1 LSIIEASNGGKYV
14 NVDTTSVKGI
24 QRAKDMDLIRSG
36 FADVIV
42 SNFIYEVST
51 LFESQSQRSGKCFT
65 LIRDPLERAVSMFH
79 HLKQMAGTD
88 PNLEII
94 KNATFEEYLAEP
106 SSEDNFMVRRL
117 VNENNAKLQ
126 VHHLETAKNVL
137 GKCKIGLS
145 QKFLESMKRFE
156 LFFGWDK
163 VTDVREKEYCKE
175 SLLRDEIRD
184 ISSPKNGQISNLR
197 VTMEAK
203 NLFDM
208 DLYEYA
214 KGLFK
219 KQS

>member
-1 LSIIEASNGGKYV
+1 M

-51 LFESQSQRSGKCFT
+51 LFES
-65 LIRDPLERAVSMFH
+65 H

-94 KNATFEEYLAEP
+94 KNATFEEYLAGP
-106 SSEDNFMVRRL
+106 FSEDNFMVRRL

-137 GKCKIGLS
+137 IL
-145 QKFLESMKRFE
+145 FLRTIS
-156 LFFGWDK
+156 
-163 VTDVREKEYCKE
+163 V
-175 SLLRDEIRD
+175 LLKDMEMIR
-184 ISSPKNGQISNLR
+184 
-197 VTMEAK
+197 
-203 NLFDM
+203 
-208 DLYEYA
+208 
-214 KGLFK
+214 
-219 KQS
+219 

>member
-51 LFESQSQRSGKCFT
+51 LFES
-65 LIRDPLERAVSMFH
+65 H

-94 KNATFEEYLAEP
+94 KNATFEEYLAGP
-106 SSEDNFMVRRL
+106 FSEDNFMVRRL

>member
-1 LSIIEASNGGKYV
+1 MSIIEASNGGKYV

-51 LFESQSQRSGKCFT
+51 LFES
-65 LIRDPLERAVSMFH
+65 H

-94 KNATFEEYLAEP
+94 KNATFEEYLAGP
-106 SSEDNFMVRRL
+106 FSEDNFMVRRL

-184 ISSPKNGQISNLR
+184 ISSPKNEQISNLR

>member
-1 LSIIEASNGGKYV
+1 MSIIEASNGGKYV

-51 LFESQSQRSGKCFT
+51 LFES
-65 LIRDPLERAVSMFH
+65 H

-94 KNATFEEYLAEP
+94 KNATFEEYLAGP
-106 SSEDNFMVRRL
+106 FSEDNFMVRRL